1 MPAFLA
7 PLAASLLPS
16 VLGKIFNFKTGGV
29 VPGKTKGKAQV
40 AVVHTGERVLSIKQ
54 NKDYEKMM
62 KAKGNKMTK
71 MMNQDGMMEAKT
83 TTRGRGRPRK

>member
-1 MPAFLA
+1 MAFLA
-7 PLAASLLPS
+7 PIAASLLPGL
-16 VLGKIFNFKTGGV
+16 LGKVFNFKDGGM

-62 KAKGNKMTK
+62 KAKGNRMTK
-71 MMNQDGMMEAKT
+71 MMNQDGMMVAKT
-83 TTRGRGRPRK
+83 TTRGRSRK